1 MTSFDFDNEPR
12 WFEGS
17 PYCQSVMD
25 HADQNGNITEADA
38 EKLLAEHGSSP
49 LQVLDEGVHQT
60 KLRHAQTL
68 LIHLGY

>member
-1 MTSFDFDNEPR
+1 MA
-12 WFEGS
+12 
-17 PYCQSVMD
+17 VMAY
-25 HADQNGNITEADA
+25 ADQNGNLTEADA
-38 EKLLAEHGSSP
+38 EKLLTEHGSSP